1 MTGLIP
7 LFCTVLTGLTVG
19 VDFQLEKLWDIQS
32 PEQMQEHVQS
42 GYPTP
47 WLAEV
52 LSDSTIPAVDRYWL
66 DCRMRAAIAR
76 DLHLF
81 FDRDGNR
88 VHIEADFIKAGD
100 SYWRENLIVN
110 LPGEPFRYDC
120 PELPSGRTSEPG
132 IILNVYGEQIGS
144 IATASYD
151 LIHLSRDASVGVY
164 RSGGGYIALDFAC
177 FLYPDGSFR
186 EIDIDDVFVQ
196 YTLSEDGNIAVF
208 YSRQS
213 YEPGSP
219 EHMLYAF
226 DREGDL
232 IFERLMPIGSNSGG
246 ARPSVSPDSK
256 YIATG
261 LSNGEIWL
269 LDAITGE
276 TVYTWGGSDNRLTG
290 STFIFS
296 PDSRYLCASG
306 PCAVVFDC
314 LTGETIWQQEAF
326 DEGTLGSQPLAH
338 NTFHYLSTSNDL
350 SLFVLVRRMKEQT
363 GLRYSITSH
372 ITELYTRDGE
382 KLLHIS
388 SGGIPYISPSG
399 CILLIE
405 HFDGLVG
412 GATSTPLKLVRILS
426 DSM

>member
-1 MTGLIP
+1 MNILLSLLLVTISA
-7 LFCTVLTGLTVG
+7 
-19 VDFQLEKLWDIQS
+19 QLENSDIQLVQLWDIRT
-32 PEQMQEHVQS
+32 PENLLAEIAS
-42 GYPTP
+42 GYPKA
-47 WLAEV
+47 WLAEI
-52 LSDSTIPAVDRYWL
+52 LADTTLPEIDRNWL
-66 DCRMRAAIAR
+66 DCRMRVVIAR

-88 VHIEADFIKAGD
+88 VYIEADFIKSGD

-110 LPGEPFRYDC
+110 PPGEPFRYEC
-120 PELPSGRTSEPG
+120 PELPSGLTSEPG

-151 LIHLSRDASVGVY
+151 LIHLSRDASVGVC
-164 RSGGGYIALDFAC
+164 RSGGGHIALDFAC

-186 EIDIDDVFVQ
+186 EIDIDDVSVQ
-196 YTLSEDGNIAVF
+196 YTLSEDGNTAVF
-208 YSRQS
+208 HSRQS

-219 EHMLYAF
+219 EHMLYVF

-232 IFERLMPIGSNSGG
+232 IFERLMPSGSNSGG

-261 LSNGEIWL
+261 LYCGEIWL

-276 TVYTWGGSDNRLTG
+276 TVHTWGGSENRLTG

-326 DEGTLGSQPLAH
+326 DEGTLGSRPLAH
-338 NTFHYLSTSNDL
+338 NTFDYLSTSSDL
-350 SLFVLVRRMKEQT
+350 SVFVLVRRKVEQT

-388 SGGIPYISPSG
+388 SGGIPYLSPSG

-405 HFDGLVG
+405 NSDGLVG
-412 GATSTPLKLVRILS
+412 GATSTPLVLARILS